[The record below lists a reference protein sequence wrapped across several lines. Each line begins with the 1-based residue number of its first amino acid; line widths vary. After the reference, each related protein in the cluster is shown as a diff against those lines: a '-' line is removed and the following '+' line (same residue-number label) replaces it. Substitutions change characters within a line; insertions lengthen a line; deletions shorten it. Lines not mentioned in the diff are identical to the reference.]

1 MCTCWNSCLG
11 SLMRVYAHV
20 QTYLSH
26 LHGNAFRNVFLSEVD
41 VFLIVIDVCSLLVRV
56 LYVCAEV
63 HGVARS
69 CTDLGGELHG
79 VARSC
84 TDLGGVLHGVA
95 RSCTDCVGRLHGVAR
110 IVLAGLG
117 VQCCFCWLGAV
128 F

>member
-1 MCTCWNSCLG
+1 
-11 SLMRVYAHV
+11 MRVYAHV

-69 CTDLGGELHG
+69 CTDLGG
-79 VARSC
+79 A
-84 TDLGGVLHGVA
+84 LHGVA

-110 IVLAGLG
+110 SCTDCVGGSRSSVLFLLARCGFLKY
-117 VQCCFCWLGAV
+117 LLISY
-128 F
+128 

>member
-1 MCTCWNSCLG
+1 
-11 SLMRVYAHV
+11 MRVYAHV

-69 CTDLGGELHG
+69 WGARCTELHG
-79 VARSC
+79 VARIVLAGC
-84 TDLGGVLHGVA
+84 TE
-95 RSCTDCVGRLHGVAR
+95 LHGVAR

-117 VQCCFCWLGAV
+117 VQCCFLLARCGFLKYLLISY
-128 F
+128 

>member
-69 CTDLGGELHG
+69 CTDLGGALHG

-95 RSCTDCVGRLHGVAR
+95 RSCTDCVGGSRSSVLFLLAR
-110 IVLAGLG
+110 CGFLKYLLISY
-117 VQCCFCWLGAV
+117 
-128 F
+128 

>member
-1 MCTCWNSCLG
+1 
-11 SLMRVYAHV
+11 MRVYAHV

-69 CTDLGGELHG
+69 CTDLGGR

-84 TDLGGVLHGVA
+84 TELHGLCWQVA
-95 RSCTDCVGRLHGVAR
+95 RSCTELHG
-110 IVLAGLG
+110 L
-117 VQCCFCWLGAV
+117 CWRV
-128 F
+128 

>member
-1 MCTCWNSCLG
+1 
-11 SLMRVYAHV
+11 MRVYAHV

-69 CTDLGGELHG
+69 CTDLGG
-79 VARSC
+79 A
-84 TDLGGVLHGVA
+84 LHGVA
-95 RSCTDCVGRLHGVAR
+95 RSCTDCVGGSRSSVLFLLAR
-110 IVLAGLG
+110 CGFLKYLLISY
-117 VQCCFCWLGAV
+117 
-128 F
+128 